1 MCQNRGINQTQTE
14 APTRKGTKINTKK
27 KGCSNK
33 QSRQSFL
40 FGWSEAL
47 VHPEQQ
53 ISAVGAQQESLGPS
67 LFAAQTD
74 GDAVGFFFP
83 QMCEDKISS

>member
-1 MCQNRGINQTQTE
+1 M
-14 APTRKGTKINTKK
+14 
-27 KGCSNK
+27 
-33 QSRQSFL
+33 

-67 LFAAQTD
+67 MFAAQTD
-74 GDAVGFFFP
+74 ADGVGFFCP
-83 QMCEDKISS
+83 QMCEDKIYSLMKAGELYPGGLRRHDDTC